1 MSKLNRAATEEKIA
15 ALLKFSNEE
24 KKRKFIESIEL
35 QIGLRNYDPAR
46 DKRFSGTIRL
56 PYVCKPRMNICV
68 IADAA
73 TVEHC
78 EALRIPFV
86 TSNDIKGLNK
96 SKKEV
101 TKLAKKYD
109 AFLCS
114 ESILKT
120 LPRIA
125 GPWFTKANKFPTM
138 LTPQDD
144 LGAKCLEIKS
154 TIKFQM
160 KKVLCM
166 NACIGDVTMESDDV
180 FQNVVTAVNF
190 LISLLK
196 KNWQNIK
203 SINIKSTMG
212 PPQLLF

>member
-1 MSKLNRAATEEKIA
+1 MSKLNRVRTEEHIKE
-15 ALLKFSNEE
+15 LLEQSAT
-24 KKRKFIESIEL
+24 KKRNFTETIEL
-35 QIGLRNYDPAR
+35 QIGLRNYDPSR
-46 DKRFSGTIRL
+46 DKRFSGTIKLPFIARPRL
-56 PYVCKPRMNICV
+56 NICV

-73 TVEHC
+73 TKEKC
-78 EALRIPFV
+78 EAARIPCIG
-86 TSNDIKGLNK
+86 TDDIKKLNK
-96 SKKEV
+96 NKKQV
-101 TKLAKKYD
+101 TKLAKSYD

-138 LTPQDD
+138 LTANDD
-144 LGAKCLEIKS
+144 LVTKCNEIKS

-166 NACIGDVTMESDDV
+166 NVAVGDVTMADDDIY
-180 FQNVVTAVNF
+180 QNVITAINF
-190 LISLLK
+190 LVSLLK

-203 SINIKSTMG
+203 SINLKSTMG
-212 PPQLLF
+212 PPHLLF

>member
-1 MSKLNRAATEEKIA
+1 MSKLNRAKTED
-15 ALLKFSNEE
+15 LLNTMLDYSKT
-24 KKRKFIESIEL
+24 KQRKFVESIEL
-35 QIGLRNYDPAR
+35 QIGLRNYDPSR
-46 DKRFSGTIRL
+46 DKRFSGTIKL
-56 PYVCKPRMNICV
+56 PFVCKPRMKICV

-73 TVEHC
+73 TVEKC
-78 EALRIPFV
+78 EALRIPHV
-86 TSNDIKGLNK
+86 TAADIKLLNK
-96 SKKEV
+96 NKKEV

-138 LTPQDD
+138 LTAQDD
-144 LGAKCLEIKS
+144 LNGKCEEIKS

-166 NACIGDVTMESDDV
+166 NACIGDVTMEMDDV
-180 FQNVVTAVNF
+180 YQNVVTAVNF

-203 SINIKSTMG
+203 SINVKSTMG